1 MERGRGGRGP
11 QKGGR
16 FSNYRRTSG
25 KFQRSND
32 QNKIELNAPNAST
45 GSLSN
50 FNEWREYIY
59 SQAKN
64 VTKYYHR
71 LIITNEEPDVYNSM
85 SFDIILECY
94 RAMNAVD
101 QQRLVEYG
109 LVNDDII
116 NDLPVINNANEI
128 KAIRQ
133 MWLEAKMDI
142 YKDLQKD
149 RPLIFNLIASNLSHK
164 SEELVKGELGVDY
177 DNVRANSDV
186 MSIWNAILNT
196 HNNGEELSPTD
207 RNTLRMKYVNIHM
220 FPNEPLDA
228 FNKRYTVIEGN
239 MARVDRNFDV
249 NSIDNMIN
257 YVNALDNKRYA
268 DFKSMFFND
277 VNKSPEKRLNVPE
290 TRSKLYLDLCHY
302 VTPNKFIN
310 HNLDKNKSAY
320 KIEESKKG
328 KEESKDKDDNTKTSS
343 ESSNNSSKPK
353 FNKKNDANSYN
364 SNQSNSFRGCWTCG
378 SKEHNS
384 RNCTLTKD
392 EANRIIQEYL
402 SNNNES
408 KETKQIEMFC
418 GSIGKYDE
426 NHSIALDTMSQV
438 HIFNS
443 DCPYLE
449 NVTKIKDG
457 IILKGIGNSNVHVNM
472 SGTFKN
478 ISVYVSPHINT
489 NILSFSK
496 LKCDNKIKYDPIKDH
511 FIVTLDNDILVFSEY
526 NDLYKCY
533 DVNIINQVDSFNKRD
548 LDKVEIIKKLYNK
561 LAFPSDKT
569 VEDIIKNK
577 SIIGLDVDLNDFKN
591 YKKLYPNRFESIRG
605 KSTKVGNS
613 YIPITDEM
621 RCKMIKDRVVDLALD
636 IFYLHGYVFI
646 IVVNLAFD
654 LANVR
659 VLKNRSSA
667 EIHAALTEFINIYKA
682 YNWGIRK
689 IYTDQEK
696 GVLANKDIL
705 LEVGILLEQVAPGT
719 HVSVAE
725 RKIRV
730 IKERCRSIVASI
742 KYSLPLRLIPWLVLF
757 CTVRINQCQTIHT
770 MGSSPRKIFTND
782 DVYYYLDIPLEFGE
796 IVEVVNPVQDNT
808 MKPRTQLAYY
818 LCPVNNS
825 SKDQF
830 FMTKDGEIVIRS
842 KWFAISNTKDL
853 DIEIKCDNWID
864 IDILNQD
871 DNLSQSDNDTDANDK
886 NACDNM
892 EDLNVMSEVVPEDHI
907 SGNSEFKPIFE
918 EGKYF
923 KTIDD
928 NFITNN
934 NIGNNDDDDEST
946 DSDNNEVRED
956 VIPTVNM
963 DNNSHKYWSEVYKI
977 VYDDNNTIYP
987 NSCNDAIIKELQNMI
1002 NKKVW
1007 IPTSKDC
1014 KYRAIPCKMLIKVK
1028 RNALGEM
1035 TKTKARIAAG
1045 GHMQRDIDESK
1056 SFSPTSSI
1064 NTIMMLCTIHAKRNS
1079 RFSVIDIT
1087 AAYLNAQLEKPIY
1100 MSIDKDI
1107 VDYMKKVNM
1116 VDDSHIRDN
1125 GSVIVELKK
1134 ALYGTKEAG
1143 RLWYNHLDKDIK
1155 KMGYE
1160 SNPAELGIYTKNL
1173 NGKICNILIYVDDI
1187 IVMSDDEDEHRNVIK
1202 NFKNFYNE
1210 INVSTQYDLE
1220 FEYLGLNF
1228 KVINKSLRVN
1238 MIGYINKI
1246 LEERQEMGMSENPY
1260 TKQLFNNRK
1269 IELLDD
1275 YEQART
1281 RSDVAKLL
1289 YLAKRARPDILLPT
1303 IVISSRASKYNSDD
1317 KAKLDKIYK
1326 YLNTTK
1332 HLELNLSD
1340 SNVSNNL
1347 TLYAYVDAS
1356 HGNYDDGKG
1365 QSAYGFTLGS
1375 GLFLVKSRKQKTVSK
1390 SSTGSEILAID
1401 DCACESIHL
1410 MNILN
1415 GCGFTCNKCI
1425 LFEDN
1430 VSAINILKGGI
1441 EVMQK
1446 TKYMRIRVAHIKEM
1460 IEIGNIEFKHCSTDQ
1475 MVVDILTKPILGNQ
1489 FKALRDVM
1497 LGSE

>member
-1 MERGRGGRGP
+1 M
-11 QKGGR
+11 
-16 FSNYRRTSG
+16 Y
-25 KFQRSND
+25 
-32 QNKIELNAPNAST
+32 
-45 GSLSN
+45 
-50 FNEWREYIY
+50 
-59 SQAKN
+59 
-64 VTKYYHR
+64 
-71 LIITNEEPDVYNSM
+71 
-85 SFDIILECY
+85 
-94 RAMNAVD
+94 
-101 QQRLVEYG
+101 
-109 LVNDDII
+109 
-116 NDLPVINNANEI
+116 
-128 KAIRQ
+128 
-133 MWLEAKMDI
+133 
-142 YKDLQKD
+142 
-149 RPLIFNLIASNLSHK
+149 
-164 SEELVKGELGVDY
+164 
-177 DNVRANSDV
+177 
-186 MSIWNAILNT
+186 
-196 HNNGEELSPTD
+196 
-207 RNTLRMKYVNIHM
+207 
-220 FPNEPLDA
+220 PNEPLDV
-228 FNKRYTVIEGN
+228 FNKRYTAIEGN
-239 MARVDRNFDV
+239 MARVDRNFEV
-249 NSIDNMIN
+249 TSLDNMIN
-257 YVNALDNKRYA
+257 YVNGLDNKRYA
-268 DFKSMFFND
+268 DYKSMFFND
-277 VNKSPEKRLNVPE
+277 VNKSADRRMYVPE
-290 TRSKLYLDLCHY
+290 TRSKLFIDVSQY
-302 VTPNKFIN
+302 VTPNKFMN
-310 HNLDKNKSAY
+310 HNLDKQKSAF
-320 KIEESKKG
+320 KIEEAKKV
-328 KEESKDKDDNTKTSS
+328 KEDSKDKDDHTKSPS
-343 ESSNNSSKPK
+343 DSSNNSNKSK
-353 FNKKNDANSYN
+353 FNKKSDANSYN
-364 SNQSNSFRGCWTCG
+364 SYQSNSFRGCWTCG

-402 SNNNES
+402 ANNNES

-426 NHSIALDTMSQV
+426 THSIALDTMSQV

-449 NVTKIKDG
+449 NVTRIKDG
-457 IILKGIGNSNVHVNM
+457 IILKGIGNTNIHVNM
-472 SGTFKN
+472 TGTFKN

-496 LKCDNKIKYDPIKDH
+496 LKIDNKIQYDSNKDQ
-511 FIVTLDNDILVFSEY
+511 FIVTLDDDTLIFSEY
-526 NDLYKCY
+526 KDLYKCY
-533 DVNIINQVDSFNKRD
+533 DVNIINQVDSLTKRD
-548 LDKVEIIKKLYNK
+548 FDKVEIIKKLYNK

-569 VEDIIKNK
+569 VENIIKNK

-591 YKKLYPNRFESIRG
+591 YKKIYNDRFENIRG
-605 KSTKVGNS
+605 KSTKVSNS
-613 YIPITDEM
+613 YIPISNEM
-621 RCKMIKDRVVDLALD
+621 RAKMIKDRVVDLALD

-646 IVVNLAFD
+646 IVANLAFD

-682 YNWGIRK
+682 YKWGIRK
-689 IYTDQEK
+689 IYTDEEK

-742 KYSLPLRLIPWLVLF
+742 KYPLPLRLVPWLVLF
-757 CTVRINQCQTIHT
+757 STVRINQCETIHT
-770 MGSSPRKIFTND
+770 MGSSPRKMFTND
-782 DVYYYLDIPLEFGE
+782 DVHYELDIPLEFAE
-796 IVEVVNPVQDNT
+796 VVEVVNPVQDNT
-808 MKPRTQLAYY
+808 LKPRSEIAYY

-825 SKDQF
+825 SKDHF
-830 FMTKDGEIVIRS
+830 FMTKSGQVVIRS
-842 KWFAISNTKDL
+842 KWIAISNTKDL
-853 DIEIKCDNWID
+853 DIEITSDDWID
-864 IDILNQD
+864 IDVLNQD
-871 DNLSQSDNDTDANDK
+871 DNMFQSDNDIDVNV
-886 NACDNM
+886 NNVCDNM
-892 EDLNVMSEVVPEDHI
+892 EDLNNVKSEIVPEDDMI
-907 SGNSEFKPIFE
+907 DNSDFKPIFE

-923 KTIDD
+923 KTIDN
-928 NFITNN
+928 NFLNQN
-934 NIGNNDDDDEST
+934 DIGNNDDDEST
-946 DSDNNEVRED
+946 DSDNDEVRED

-963 DNNSHKYWSEVYKI
+963 ENNSHKYWSEVYKI
-977 VYDDNNTIYP
+977 EFSDNNYISP
-987 NSCNDAIIKELQNMI
+987 NSFNEAIINELKNMI
-1002 NKKVW
+1002 TKKVW
-1007 IPTSKDC
+1007 EPTSKDC
-1014 KYRAIPCKMLIKVK
+1014 KHRAIPCKMLIKVK
-1028 RNALGEM
+1028 RNAVGEV

-1064 NTIMMLCTIHAKRNS
+1064 NTVMMLCTIHAKRGS
-1079 RFSVIDIT
+1079 KFTVIDIT
-1087 AAYLNAQLEKPIY
+1087 EAYLNAELEKPIY

-1116 VDDSHIRDN
+1116 VDDNHIRDN

-1160 SNPAELGIYTKNL
+1160 SNPAELGIYTKNV
-1173 NGKICNILIYVDDI
+1173 NGKISNILIYVDDI
-1187 IVMSDDEDEHRNVIK
+1187 IVMSDDEDEHRNVIQ

-1228 KVINKSLRVN
+1228 KVINKSLHVN

-1246 LEERQEMGMSENPY
+1246 LEERQEIGMSETPY

-1269 IELLDD
+1269 IELLND

-1326 YLNTTK
+1326 YLNMTK
-1332 HLELNLSD
+1332 QLELNLSD
-1340 SNVSNNL
+1340 RNVSNNL
-1347 TLYAYVDAS
+1347 TLYAYVDAA

-1430 VSAINILKGGI
+1430 VSAIKILRGGI

-1446 TKYMRIRVAHIKEM
+1446 TKYMRIRVAHVKEM
-1460 IEIGNIEFKHCSTDQ
+1460 IEMGNIDLKHCPTEQ
-1475 MVVDILTKPILGNQ
+1475 MVVDILTKPILGSQ
-1489 FKALRDVM
+1489 FKVLRDVM
-1497 LGSE
+1497 IGYE